1 MADDIIDRLLRI
13 QDQDLRIVD
22 MERELAALPERGK
35 KLENELNAYHA
46 AITAAQ
52 EQRKAAQ
59 LDVKRLEMEDQ
70 EHRQK
75 ISRLREQ
82 QMTLKTNREFRTM
95 EEEIAVV
102 QLRIGQ
108 LETRLLESMET
119 VDSLSLELD
128 GRKKELK
135 QAEQAIEKEKEVLIA
150 RGRQVEDELEEL
162 RNQRKIAA
170 TSIPETWLSAYDR
183 LFKGKRDRVLVS
195 VENGICGGC
204 HMKLPP
210 AVTHSARRAES
221 MVTCDFCGRMLYSDH
236 RMT

>member
-35 KLENELNAYHA
+35 KLENELNDYHT

-102 QLRIGQ
+102 QLRLGQ

-119 VDSLSLELD
+119 VDSLSQELD

-135 QAEQAIEKEKEVLIA
+135 QAEQAIEKEKELLIV
-150 RGRQVEDELEEL
+150 RGRQVEEELEEL

-170 TSIPETWLSAYDR
+170 TSIPATWLSAYDR
-183 LFKGKRDRVLVS
+183 LFNGKRDRVLVS